1 MTPCVVTDGEICYS
15 DDGHC
20 VGCGRVKSEITPDAT
35 PSKEA
40 KHTETFSQFFSRYNE
55 KFQLGLNDLSSEGV
69 RTRMYKAVE
78 LYVGELAQEVED
90 LRKELGL
97 SKAVLGKERL
107 EWASTYTERDQL
119 RERNE
124 TLKAENDSLRLALS
138 DKTEELNEVKS
149 SRAVTGERC
158 IELDD
163 ENHRLRESLSGKTQ
177 YDQVE
182 VERERLRKI
191 VEAMITGYRPFPDN
205 DRGVEE
211 RNAIRRDVCEWF
223 LELLS
228 HPQ

>member
-1 MTPCVVTDGEICYS
+1 MDTVDKQLDYNTLREKLGE
-15 DDGHC
+15 HL
-20 VGCGRVKSEITPDAT
+20 
-35 PSKEA
+35 SKESKESLEVWIKMDKERMGLQA
-40 KHTETFSQFFSRYNE
+40 ENDRLKELLTE
-55 KFQLGLNDLSSEGV
+55 SEGV
-69 RTRMYKAVE
+69 KDKTTLILKSQTISMLQA
-78 LYVGELAQEVED
+78 EVD
-90 LRKELGL
+90 R
-97 SKAVLGKERL
+97 
-107 EWASTYTERDQL
+107 
-119 RERNE
+119 
-124 TLKAENDSLRLALS
+124 LRLALS